1 MKRYQLL
8 VMFIFGSL
16 VLSAQA
22 YKPVD
27 EGSKVKFVIKNFG
40 INTDGV
46 LNGLTGDIKFDR
58 NDLSHSSFHVQ
69 VDSRTINTDIE
80 ARDNHLRKEE
90 YLFVEKYPQ
99 INFTSTKIS
108 KTNTEDW
115 LYIFGK
121 ITIRGITKSVK
132 FPFKAIEKD
141 GGILFEGEFTLNRRD
156 FQVGGKSISLSDNLN
171 VNLSVFAAK
180 Q

>member
-1 MKRYQLL
+1 MKRNLLLLLL
-8 VMFIFGSL
+8 VFAFHA
-16 VLSAQA
+16 LSAQT
-22 YKPVD
+22 YKPAD

-40 INTDGV
+40 INTDGI

-58 NDLSHSSFHVQ
+58 NDLSHSSFNVQ
-69 VDSRTINTDIE
+69 VDSKTINTDIE
-80 ARDNHLRKEE
+80 ARDNHIRKEE
-90 YLFVEKYPQ
+90 YLFVEKYPV
-99 INFTSTKIS
+99 INFISTKIS
-108 KTNTEDW
+108 KTNTDDW
-115 LYIFGK
+115 LYMFGK

-156 FQVGGKSISLSDNLN
+156 FQVGGKSISLSENLN